1 MAHVSN
7 LFVALERRKPMQ
19 AVHQAIAVADRGFE
33 GCVHGRAGSNRQLLI
48 VDGETLGE
56 FNLVPGIVRENIT
69 TTGLNTADLRPG
81 QRLVIGSA
89 VLEVTIPCEPCFR
102 MEEIRMGLQ
111 EALKDRRGVLCCV
124 IEGGRISRGD
134 AIEIREA
141 AGAIPR
147 AGGAR

>member
-1 MAHVSN
+1 
-7 LFVALERRKPMQ
+7 
-19 AVHQAIAVADRGFE
+19 
-33 GCVHGRAGSNRQLLI
+33 
-48 VDGETLGE
+48 VDGETLAE

-69 TTGLNTADLRPG
+69 TMGLNTSDLRPG

-89 VLEVTIPCEPCFR
+89 ELEVTIPCEPCFR

-111 EALKDRRGVLCCV
+111 EALKDRRGVLCRV

-141 AGAIPR
+141 AAAIPG